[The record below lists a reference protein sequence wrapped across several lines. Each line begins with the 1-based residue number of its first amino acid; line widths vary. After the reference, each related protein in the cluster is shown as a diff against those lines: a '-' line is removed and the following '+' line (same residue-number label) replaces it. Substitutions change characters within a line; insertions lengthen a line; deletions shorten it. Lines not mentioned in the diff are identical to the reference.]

1 MKKNFKLLVSFI
13 LTVIATIVFGTTIV
27 NAENIASSVT
37 IKSTSYHNPPMSY
50 PQTFHVKKTTGGKFA
65 YCITYAKK
73 TPSTG
78 IKYTKADIVDD
89 AGKHYILKQ
98 AYQNVRNNNDFFVYQ
113 TALWIYMSD
122 KGIMNKSYSVSK
134 FRNKVY
140 SSNSATAKK
149 IRTLVANA
157 KKAPKPNFSGPS
169 IKLSP
174 DKSEMSK
181 SGSNYV
187 SKKIKVTSSE
197 KKFKVSL
204 VGAPK
209 GSTYKVSGKYIYVY
223 VPDSKIKPGK
233 TTLKVKVSNSKEI
246 IKSQNYNPSNSRYQK
261 MAVTYKN
268 VKNAEDTAKLII
280 NKKVSVNV
288 PVNKTDFNTKS
299 SLKGAVI
306 EAKNSSGKVIDR
318 WTSNGSTH
326 VIKNLNPGTYTVGEV
341 SAPNGYNLNKNKIT
355 FVIDNDGN
363 IKVSGQKVSSITITN
378 VKSPKVVKIDA
389 DTKTAVKGAVLK
401 ITDSNNKEVDR
412 WTTDGSE
419 HTVKSLAQGTYT
431 LSEVSAPDG
440 YILSK
445 ETIKFTVDASGNT
458 KNTSGTN
465 VTKLELKNTKN
476 SVKISKQDITT
487 NKELP
492 GASLEL
498 KDKNGKVIDKWTSTD
513 KEHLIRGLAAGTY
526 TLSETISPK
535 GYVLSKETISFTI
548 DKNGKLTDKNGKTI
562 DKVVMY
568 NTPEKERNIEISK
581 QDITTKK
588 ELPGATLQ
596 VKDKNN
602 KVIDTWV
609 STNESHIIKYI
620 EAGTYTLTETV
631 APNGYILSKE
641 TIKFTV
647 DKDGKLTDESGKSID
662 KVVMYNKPSEEKNI
676 TISKQDITTK
686 KELPGASLKVVDKDN
701 KIIDTWISTNE
712 PHIIKNIEAGTY
724 TLTETVAPNGYI
736 LSKETIK
743 FTVDKNGKLTD
754 ESGKSIDKVVMYNK
768 PNEEKNIKIS
778 KKDITTNKELPGAKL
793 KLANEKG
800 VVIDE
805 WTSTTE
811 EHIIKNIEAGNYI
824 LSEVSAPNGY
834 VLNTDSIKF
843 TVDKTGKITDSNGNT
858 LKEVVMFNKP
868 IPKTNVTIS
877 KQDITT
883 SKELPGATLQVKDN
897 TGKIIDTWVS
907 TNEAHVIKDL
917 PEGTYTLTETI
928 APDGYVLS
936 KETITFKIDSKGT
949 LLNKDDKAIDKVV
962 MYNEKKP
969 TPEQKKYPIVKIDAK
984 TNENLAGAS
993 LEIKDKD
1000 GKVVDSWVTDKN
1012 AHYVELV
1019 EGSYTLSETKA
1030 PNGYILSNETI
1041 KFTVSSDGKLLD
1053 EAGKELNTVIMKNTP
1068 NTTTKVSISKQD
1080 VTTSKELP
1088 GAKLVVKDKNGNVID
1103 EWTSGDTPHIIT
1115 NLTPGTYTLNEVVA
1129 PNGYVLSNETITFT
1143 VKDDG
1148 TTTKVIMYNKPET
1161 PNTPEQ
1167 PDTPDTPST
1176 PGKEITVE
1184 NTGSWAST
1192 IPSVIGSL
1200 SLGAG
1205 AFTIIRKKKSII

>member
-1 MKKNFKLLVSFI
+1 MNRQPP
-13 LTVIATIVFGTTIV
+13 
-27 NAENIASSVT
+27 
-37 IKSTSYHNPPMSY
+37 KSTLSSSS
-50 PQTFHVKKTTGGKFA
+50 A
-65 YCITYAKK
+65 A
-73 TPSTG
+73 S
-78 IKYTKADIVDD
+78 D
-89 AGKHYILKQ
+89 
-98 AYQNVRNNNDFFVYQ
+98 VYKRQ
-113 TALWIYMSD
+113 
-122 KGIMNKSYSVSK
+122 
-134 FRNKVY
+134 
-140 SSNSATAKK
+140 
-149 IRTLVANA
+149 
-157 KKAPKPNFSGPS
+157 
-169 IKLSP
+169 
-174 DKSEMSK
+174 
-181 SGSNYV
+181 
-187 SKKIKVTSSE
+187 
-197 KKFKVSL
+197 
-204 VGAPK
+204 
-209 GSTYKVSGKYIYVY
+209 
-223 VPDSKIKPGK
+223 
-233 TTLKVKVSNSKEI
+233 
-246 IKSQNYNPSNSRYQK
+246 
-261 MAVTYKN
+261 
-268 VKNAEDTAKLII
+268 
-280 NKKVSVNV
+280 
-288 PVNKTDFNTKS
+288 
-299 SLKGAVI
+299 
-306 EAKNSSGKVIDR
+306 
-318 WTSNGSTH
+318 
-326 VIKNLNPGTYTVGEV
+326 
-341 SAPNGYNLNKNKIT
+341 
-355 FVIDNDGN
+355 
-363 IKVSGQKVSSITITN
+363 
-378 VKSPKVVKIDA
+378 
-389 DTKTAVKGAVLK
+389 
-401 ITDSNNKEVDR
+401 
-412 WTTDGSE
+412 
-419 HTVKSLAQGTYT
+419 
-431 LSEVSAPDG
+431 
-440 YILSK
+440 
-445 ETIKFTVDASGNT
+445 
-458 KNTSGTN
+458 
-465 VTKLELKNTKN
+465 
-476 SVKISKQDITT
+476 
-487 NKELP
+487 
-492 GASLEL
+492 
-498 KDKNGKVIDKWTSTD
+498 
-513 KEHLIRGLAAGTY
+513 
-526 TLSETISPK
+526 
-535 GYVLSKETISFTI
+535 
-548 DKNGKLTDKNGKTI
+548 
-562 DKVVMY
+562 
-568 NTPEKERNIEISK
+568 
-581 QDITTKK
+581 
-588 ELPGATLQ
+588 
-596 VKDKNN
+596 
-602 KVIDTWV
+602 
-609 STNESHIIKYI
+609 
-620 EAGTYTLTETV
+620 
-631 APNGYILSKE
+631 
-641 TIKFTV
+641 
-647 DKDGKLTDESGKSID
+647 
-662 KVVMYNKPSEEKNI
+662 
-676 TISKQDITTK
+676 
-686 KELPGASLKVVDKDN
+686 
-701 KIIDTWISTNE
+701 
-712 PHIIKNIEAGTY
+712 
-724 TLTETVAPNGYI
+724 
-736 LSKETIK
+736 
-743 FTVDKNGKLTD
+743 
-754 ESGKSIDKVVMYNK
+754 
-768 PNEEKNIKIS
+768 S

-811 EHIIKNIEAGNYI
+811 EHIIKNIEAGTYI

-1053 EAGKELNTVIMKNTP
+1053 EAGKELNTVIIKNTP

-1148 TTTKVIMYNKPET
+1148 TTTKVVMYNKPET

>member
-98 AYQNVRNNNDFFVYQ
+98 AYKNVRNNNDFFVYQ

-233 TTLKVKVSNSKEI
+233 TTLKVKVSNSREI

-261 MAVTYKN
+261 MAVTYKI

-492 GASLEL
+492 GA
-498 KDKNGKVIDKWTSTD
+498 
-513 KEHLIRGLAAGTY
+513 
-526 TLSETISPK
+526 
-535 GYVLSKETISFTI
+535 
-548 DKNGKLTDKNGKTI
+548 
-562 DKVVMY
+562 
-568 NTPEKERNIEISK
+568 
-581 QDITTKK
+581 
-588 ELPGATLQ
+588 TLQ

-647 DKDGKLTDESGKSID
+647 DKDGKLTDKSGKSID
-662 KVVMYNKPSEEKNI
+662 KVI
-676 TISKQDITTK
+676 
-686 KELPGASLKVVDKDN
+686 
-701 KIIDTWISTNE
+701 
-712 PHIIKNIEAGTY
+712 
-724 TLTETVAPNGYI
+724 
-736 LSKETIK
+736 
-743 FTVDKNGKLTD
+743 
-754 ESGKSIDKVVMYNK
+754 MYNK

-805 WTSTTE
+805 WTSTTG

-1053 EAGKELNTVIMKNTP
+1053 AAGKELNTVIMKNTP

-1148 TTTKVIMYNKPET
+1148 TTTKVVMYNKPET

>member
-98 AYQNVRNNNDFFVYQ
+98 AYKNVRNNNDFFVYQ

-261 MAVTYKN
+261 MAVTYKI

-662 KVVMYNKPSEEKNI
+662 KVI
-676 TISKQDITTK
+676 
-686 KELPGASLKVVDKDN
+686 
-701 KIIDTWISTNE
+701 
-712 PHIIKNIEAGTY
+712 
-724 TLTETVAPNGYI
+724 
-736 LSKETIK
+736 
-743 FTVDKNGKLTD
+743 
-754 ESGKSIDKVVMYNK
+754 MYNK

-811 EHIIKNIEAGNYI
+811 EHIIKNIEAGTYI

-834 VLNTDSIKF
+834 VLNTNPIKF

-858 LKEVVMFNKP
+858 LKEVIMFNKP

-1143 VKDDG
+1143 VKDDV
-1148 TTTKVIMYNKPET
+1148 TTTKVVMYNKPET

>member
-13 LTVIATIVFGTTIV
+13 LTIIATIVFGTTIV

-181 SGSNYV
+181 SGNNYV

-261 MAVTYKN
+261 MAVTYKI

-288 PVNKTDFNTKS
+288 PVNKTDFNTKA

-306 EAKNSSGKVIDR
+306 EAKNSSGKVIDK

-513 KEHLIRGLAAGTY
+513 KEHLIRGLAVGTY

-609 STNESHIIKYI
+609 STNEAHIIKYI

-662 KVVMYNKPSEEKNI
+662 KVI
-676 TISKQDITTK
+676 
-686 KELPGASLKVVDKDN
+686 
-701 KIIDTWISTNE
+701 
-712 PHIIKNIEAGTY
+712 
-724 TLTETVAPNGYI
+724 
-736 LSKETIK
+736 
-743 FTVDKNGKLTD
+743 
-754 ESGKSIDKVVMYNK
+754 MYNK

-805 WTSTTE
+805 WTSTTG

-834 VLNTDSIKF
+834 VLNTEPIKF
-843 TVDKTGKITDSNGNT
+843 TVDKTGKITDSNGNI

-949 LLNKDDKAIDKVV
+949 LLNKDDKAIDKIV

-1148 TTTKVIMYNKPET
+1148 TTTKVVMYNKPET
-1161 PNTPEQ
+1161 PITPEQ

>member
-1 MKKNFKLLVSFI
+1 MKRNFKLLVSFI
-13 LTVIATIVFGTTIV
+13 LTVVATIVFGTTIV

-98 AYQNVRNNNDFFVYQ
+98 AYKNVRNNNDFFVYQ

-181 SGSNYV
+181 SGNNYV

-261 MAVTYKN
+261 MAVTYKI

-341 SAPNGYNLNKNKIT
+341 SALNGYNLNKNKIT

-662 KVVMYNKPSEEKNI
+662 KVI
-676 TISKQDITTK
+676 
-686 KELPGASLKVVDKDN
+686 
-701 KIIDTWISTNE
+701 
-712 PHIIKNIEAGTY
+712 
-724 TLTETVAPNGYI
+724 
-736 LSKETIK
+736 
-743 FTVDKNGKLTD
+743 
-754 ESGKSIDKVVMYNK
+754 MYNK

-811 EHIIKNIEAGNYI
+811 EHIIKNIEAGTYI

-834 VLNTDSIKF
+834 VLNTNPIKF

-858 LKEVVMFNKP
+858 LKEVIMFNKP

-907 TNEAHVIKDL
+907 TNEVHVIKDL

-1053 EAGKELNTVIMKNTP
+1053 EAGNELNTVIMKNTP

-1148 TTTKVIMYNKPET
+1148 TTTKVVMYNKPET

>member
-98 AYQNVRNNNDFFVYQ
+98 AYKNVRNNNDFFVYQ

-261 MAVTYKN
+261 MAVTYKI

-662 KVVMYNKPSEEKNI
+662 KVI
-676 TISKQDITTK
+676 
-686 KELPGASLKVVDKDN
+686 
-701 KIIDTWISTNE
+701 
-712 PHIIKNIEAGTY
+712 
-724 TLTETVAPNGYI
+724 
-736 LSKETIK
+736 
-743 FTVDKNGKLTD
+743 
-754 ESGKSIDKVVMYNK
+754 MYNK

-811 EHIIKNIEAGNYI
+811 EHIIKNIEAGTYI

-834 VLNTDSIKF
+834 VLNTNPIKF

-858 LKEVVMFNKP
+858 LKEVIMFNKP

-1148 TTTKVIMYNKPET
+1148 TTTKVVMYNKPET

>member
-98 AYQNVRNNNDFFVYQ
+98 AYKNVRNNNDFFVYQ

-187 SKKIKVTSSE
+187 SKKIKVKSSE

-548 DKNGKLTDKNGKTI
+548 DKNGKLIDKNGKTI

-581 QDITTKK
+581 QDITTTK

-609 STNESHIIKYI
+609 STNEPHIIKYI

-662 KVVMYNKPSEEKNI
+662 KVI
-676 TISKQDITTK
+676 
-686 KELPGASLKVVDKDN
+686 
-701 KIIDTWISTNE
+701 
-712 PHIIKNIEAGTY
+712 
-724 TLTETVAPNGYI
+724 
-736 LSKETIK
+736 
-743 FTVDKNGKLTD
+743 
-754 ESGKSIDKVVMYNK
+754 MYNK

-800 VVIDE
+800 IVIDE

-858 LKEVVMFNKP
+858 LKEVIMFNKP

-907 TNEAHVIKDL
+907 TNEVHVIKDL

-1041 KFTVSSDGKLLD
+1041 KFTVSGDGKLLD

-1148 TTTKVIMYNKPET
+1148 TTTKVVMYNKPET

>member
-98 AYQNVRNNNDFFVYQ
+98 AYKNVRNNNDFFVYQ

-233 TTLKVKVSNSKEI
+233 TTLKVKVSNSREI

-261 MAVTYKN
+261 MAVTYKI

-492 GASLEL
+492 GA
-498 KDKNGKVIDKWTSTD
+498 
-513 KEHLIRGLAAGTY
+513 
-526 TLSETISPK
+526 
-535 GYVLSKETISFTI
+535 
-548 DKNGKLTDKNGKTI
+548 
-562 DKVVMY
+562 
-568 NTPEKERNIEISK
+568 
-581 QDITTKK
+581 
-588 ELPGATLQ
+588 TLQ

-662 KVVMYNKPSEEKNI
+662 KVVMYNKPRKEKNI

-743 FTVDKNGKLTD
+743 FTVDKDGKLTD
-754 ESGKSIDKVVMYNK
+754 KSGKSIDKVIMYNK

-805 WTSTTE
+805 WTSTTG

-1053 EAGKELNTVIMKNTP
+1053 AAGKELNTVIMKNTP

-1148 TTTKVIMYNKPET
+1148 TTTKVVMYNKPET

>member
-13 LTVIATIVFGTTIV
+13 LTVVATIVFGTTIV

-98 AYQNVRNNNDFFVYQ
+98 AYKNVRNNNDFFVYQ

-261 MAVTYKN
+261 MAVTYKI

-662 KVVMYNKPSEEKNI
+662 KVI
-676 TISKQDITTK
+676 
-686 KELPGASLKVVDKDN
+686 
-701 KIIDTWISTNE
+701 
-712 PHIIKNIEAGTY
+712 
-724 TLTETVAPNGYI
+724 
-736 LSKETIK
+736 
-743 FTVDKNGKLTD
+743 
-754 ESGKSIDKVVMYNK
+754 MYNK

-811 EHIIKNIEAGNYI
+811 EHIIKNIEAGTYI

-1041 KFTVSSDGKLLD
+1041 KFTVSGDGKLLD

-1148 TTTKVIMYNKPET
+1148 TTTKVVMYNKPET

>member
-98 AYQNVRNNNDFFVYQ
+98 AYKNVRNNNDFFIYQ

-261 MAVTYKN
+261 MAVTYKI

-326 VIKNLNPGTYTVGEV
+326 VIKNLNPGAYTVGEA

-647 DKDGKLTDESGKSID
+647 DKDGKLTDGSGKSID
-662 KVVMYNKPSEEKNI
+662 KVI
-676 TISKQDITTK
+676 
-686 KELPGASLKVVDKDN
+686 
-701 KIIDTWISTNE
+701 
-712 PHIIKNIEAGTY
+712 
-724 TLTETVAPNGYI
+724 
-736 LSKETIK
+736 
-743 FTVDKNGKLTD
+743 
-754 ESGKSIDKVVMYNK
+754 MYNK
-768 PNEEKNIKIS
+768 PNEEKNITIS

-800 VVIDE
+800 IVIDE

-984 TNENLAGAS
+984 TNESLAGAS

-1148 TTTKVIMYNKPET
+1148 TTTKVVMYNKPET

>member
-1 MKKNFKLLVSFI
+1 MKRNFKLLVSFI
-13 LTVIATIVFGTTIV
+13 LTVVATIVFGTTIV

-98 AYQNVRNNNDFFVYQ
+98 AYKNVRNNNDFFVYQ

-181 SGSNYV
+181 SGNNYV

-261 MAVTYKN
+261 MAVTYKI

-631 APNGYILSKE
+631 APNGYVLSKE

-662 KVVMYNKPSEEKNI
+662 KVI
-676 TISKQDITTK
+676 
-686 KELPGASLKVVDKDN
+686 
-701 KIIDTWISTNE
+701 
-712 PHIIKNIEAGTY
+712 
-724 TLTETVAPNGYI
+724 
-736 LSKETIK
+736 
-743 FTVDKNGKLTD
+743 
-754 ESGKSIDKVVMYNK
+754 MYNK

-811 EHIIKNIEAGNYI
+811 EHIIKNIEAGTYI

-936 KETITFKIDSKGT
+936 KDTITFKIDSKGT

-1148 TTTKVIMYNKPET
+1148 TTTKVVMYNKPET

-1167 PDTPDTPST
+1167 PDKPDTPST

-1184 NTGSWAST
+1184 NTGSWASA

>member
-1 MKKNFKLLVSFI
+1 MKRNFKLLVSFI
-13 LTVIATIVFGTTIV
+13 LTVVATIVFGTTIV
-27 NAENIASSVT
+27 IAENIASSVT

-98 AYQNVRNNNDFFVYQ
+98 AYKNVRNNNDFFVYQ

-261 MAVTYKN
+261 MAVTYKI

-341 SAPNGYNLNKNKIT
+341 SAPNGYNLNKNKIN

-609 STNESHIIKYI
+609 STNEPHIIKYI

-662 KVVMYNKPSEEKNI
+662 KVI
-676 TISKQDITTK
+676 
-686 KELPGASLKVVDKDN
+686 
-701 KIIDTWISTNE
+701 
-712 PHIIKNIEAGTY
+712 
-724 TLTETVAPNGYI
+724 
-736 LSKETIK
+736 
-743 FTVDKNGKLTD
+743 
-754 ESGKSIDKVVMYNK
+754 MYNK

-907 TNEAHVIKDL
+907 TNEVHVIKDL

-949 LLNKDDKAIDKVV
+949 LLNKDDKAIDKIV

-1148 TTTKVIMYNKPET
+1148 TTTKVVMYNKPET

>member
-1 MKKNFKLLVSFI
+1 MKRNFKLLVSFI
-13 LTVIATIVFGTTIV
+13 LTVVATIVFGTTIV

-261 MAVTYKN
+261 MAVTYKI

-326 VIKNLNPGTYTVGEV
+326 VIKNLNPGTYTVGEA

-662 KVVMYNKPSEEKNI
+662 KVI
-676 TISKQDITTK
+676 
-686 KELPGASLKVVDKDN
+686 
-701 KIIDTWISTNE
+701 
-712 PHIIKNIEAGTY
+712 
-724 TLTETVAPNGYI
+724 
-736 LSKETIK
+736 
-743 FTVDKNGKLTD
+743 
-754 ESGKSIDKVVMYNK
+754 MYNK

-811 EHIIKNIEAGNYI
+811 EHIIKNIEVGTYI

-858 LKEVVMFNKP
+858 LKEVIMFNKP

-1148 TTTKVIMYNKPET
+1148 TTTKVVMYNKPET